1 MPGVSFL
8 YRIGIPPFSHI
19 LVCAIMDAP
28 VPGRFG
34 KPVLAACRKAVLRPN
49 PAAGPLGRLPGNG
62 PLGNKGRA
70 QAEKEDEKS

>member
-1 MPGVSFL
+1 
-8 YRIGIPPFSHI
+8 
-19 LVCAIMDAP
+19 MDAP